1 MEDKLCRDLDERSRD
16 STDGSKDYHC
26 DMDNLLEKPKDVLD
40 YINVRKEMDSEGVFN
55 NQQHYIDELN
65 RRMMVKKQE
74 RRQRKKEA
82 VVKLCIYN
90 AWLAQQRELLSGVTS
105 ESTLE
110 KYYALI
116 DKLSL
121 LRLLKKKDWLNV
133 SKGDILTEV
142 DDILAS

>member
-16 STDGSKDYHC
+16 STDGSDC
-26 DMDNLLEKPKDVLD
+26 DMDNLLEKPQDVLD
-40 YINVRKEMDSEGVFN
+40 YINVRKEMDSEGVFD

-74 RRQRKKEA
+74 RMQRKKEA

-90 AWLAQQRELLSGVTS
+90 MWLAQQRELLSGVTS

-110 KYYALI
+110 KYYALM

-133 SKGDILTEV
+133 SEGDILTEV
-142 DDILAS
+142 DDILA